1 MKDEEREL
9 KKLSRELLHQLP
21 KTDLHC
27 HLDGSVRVETILELA
42 KERKVT
48 LPANDAQKLRKIL
61 VQDEAANL
69 VEYLKAFDVTLSVMQ
84 DYEAL
89 RRISYELIQDA
100 AEENLVYI
108 EIRYAPILHQRLGM
122 RLPEIVDAVLDGL
135 AAGERDFGVRW
146 GLIICGMRMSDPKYT
161 LQMAELCVMYKHR
174 GVVGFDL
181 AGAEA
186 EHPAARH
193 KDAFDLVLKNNVNI
207 TIHAGE
213 AYGPESISQ
222 ALHECGAHRLGHAV
236 RLKEDGD
243 LLNYCCDHRIPLE
256 INLTSNVQTGAVR
269 DLAFHPLRMY
279 YDFGLRC
286 CICTDNRLMSGTTV
300 TDEFMK
306 AHTELGFG
314 LEEIQDMIIYSL
326 KSSFLHHRDKVEM
339 INTTLKRLKE
349 LHPAGDSE
357 NISAAAVADIPTE
370 EFTRTGTEYKD
381 SQASVR
387 KKKETTARA

>member
-1 MKDEEREL
+1 MTYQRTKLTREL
-9 KKLSRELLHQLP
+9 IHQLP

-27 HLDGSVRVETILELA
+27 HLDGCLRVETILELA
-42 KERKVT
+42 QERDVR
-48 LPANDAQKLRKIL
+48 LPATDPETLRNIL

-69 VEYLKAFDVTLSVMQ
+69 VEYLKAFDITLSVMQ

-89 RRISYELIQDA
+89 RRVAYELIEDA
-100 AEENLVYI
+100 AAENIVYI
-108 EIRYAPILHQRLGM
+108 EIRYAPILHQRNGM
-122 RLPEIVDAVLDGL
+122 RLTDVVEAVLEGL
-135 AAGERDFGVRW
+135 REGEKDFNVRW
-146 GLIICGMRMSDPKYT
+146 GVIICGMRNSDPRYT

-186 EHPAARH
+186 NYPASDHRE
-193 KDAFDLVLKNNVNI
+193 AFELILKNNVNI

-222 ALHECGAHRLGHAV
+222 ALHDCGAHRLGHAV

-256 INLTSNVQTGAVR
+256 INLTSNVQTGAVKEISM
-269 DLAFHPLRMY
+269 HPLRMY

-300 TDEFMK
+300 TDELLK
-306 AHTELGFG
+306 AHTKLDFT
-314 LEEIQDMIIYSL
+314 LEGIKDLIIYSL
-326 KSSFLHHRDKVEM
+326 KSAFIHHKDKVM
-339 INTTLKRLKE
+339 LINRTIERLNTFHADE
-349 LHPAGDSE
+349 DEISE
-357 NISAAAVADIPTE
+357 AAIADIPTE
-370 EFTRTGTEYKD
+370 EYTN
-381 SQASVR
+381 S
-387 KKKETTARA
+387 RAQPGIKA